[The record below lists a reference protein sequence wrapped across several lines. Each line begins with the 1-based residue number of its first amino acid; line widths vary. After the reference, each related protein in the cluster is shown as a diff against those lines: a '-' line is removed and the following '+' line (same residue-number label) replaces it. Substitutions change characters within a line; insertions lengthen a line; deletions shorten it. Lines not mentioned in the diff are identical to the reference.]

1 MKIKLLKATYIKG
14 EYVEVGQVVD
24 APENDAQYLIGMG
37 KAVSTQDDIK
47 KAEPEPKSEPVK
59 KKKKLFTR

>member
-1 MKIKLLKATYIKG
+1 M
-14 EYVEVGQVVD
+14 EVGQVVD

-37 KAVSTQDDIK
+37 KAVSSKDDIK
-47 KAEPEPKSEPVK
+47 EAEPEPKSEPVK